1 MAAKKTRTP
10 FQFVDLSQPNK
21 LKAHTGKRVPV
32 SEWENYTKIEPRRK
46 DQLKKG
52 T

>member
-1 MAAKKTRTP
+1 MAPKQDFKA
-10 FQFVDLSQPNK
+10 FQCVDLTQPNK

-32 SEWENYTKIEPRRK
+32 SEWKNYTKIEPRRK
-46 DQLKKG
+46 DQPKKR